1 MDENQ
6 RQEAVQQGK
15 MSTENFV
22 MKSTDP
28 NMKTKIATNITDP
41 GGTVYWYIRFNT
53 PLDEETVSRRTMN
66 VTDTTGYILH
76 TLITYDAS
84 RNLIVLNPMDLYRQ
98 NEYYI
103 LHISKKVR
111 SAKGRPLPKN
121 VYIMFKLVGEQ
132 ISEFH
137 MLKEASV
144 PKPMEKTKAMRK
156 AEQAELAEAIA
167 KVSEGAKPPKEK
179 TSKPAKPAHPTVPY
193 GPIGIKLHFAFIGLM
208 LMLGSLMTQTVGII
222 LGGMGAALLGL
233 GHIIFQMT
241 KKPTMSAIN
250 YNLGAH
256 NFNKQAY
263 DKAVKFFEKSKTQ
276 DPGNKLPKSALTKA
290 QRHIKTN

>member
-1 MDENQ
+1 MDDNQ
-6 RQEAVQQGK
+6 RQEVIQQGK
-15 MSTENFV
+15 MKTDNFV

-28 NMKTKIATNITDP
+28 NMKTKVATNITDP

-53 PLDEETVSRRTMN
+53 PLDADTVTRKTTN

-76 TLITYDAS
+76 TLITYDAT

-137 MLKEASV
+137 MLKEDSV
-144 PKPMEKTKAMRK
+144 PKPVEKPKSMRR
-156 AEQAELAEAIA
+156 AEQAEL
-167 KVSEGAKPPKEK
+167 VSVQNAQHDSETTPN
-179 TSKPAKPAHPTVPY
+179 PAKPTVPY
-193 GPIGIKLHFAFIGLM
+193 GPIGIKLHLALIGLL
-208 LMLGSLMTQTVGII
+208 LMLASLATQSVPII
-222 LGGMGAALLGL
+222 LGGMGAAFIGL

-263 DKAVKFFEKSKTQ
+263 TKAAKLFEKSAAQ
-276 DPGNKLPKSALTKA
+276 DPANKLPANALNKTKKL
-290 QRHIKTN
+290 I

>member
-6 RQEAVQQGK
+6 RQETIQQGK
-15 MSTENFV
+15 MKTDNFV

-28 NMKTKIATNITDP
+28 NMKTKVATNITDP
-41 GGTVYWYIRFNT
+41 NGTVYWYIRFNT
-53 PLDEETVSRRTMN
+53 PLDEETVSRKTMN

-111 SAKGRPLPKN
+111 SAKGRPLPRN
-121 VYIMFKLVGEQ
+121 VYIMFKLVGDM

-137 MLKEASV
+137 MLKENSV
-144 PKPMEKTKAMRK
+144 PKPMEKPKSMKR
-156 AEQAELAEAIA
+156 AELAELQQAQQA
-167 KVSEGAKPPKEK
+167 EEEATKPTKKDKPK
-179 TSKPAKPAHPTVPY
+179 KPAPPSVPY
-193 GPIGIKLHFAFIGLM
+193 GPIGVKLHTALIGLI
-208 LMLGSLMTQTVGII
+208 LMLGSLATQSVGII

-233 GHIIFQMT
+233 GHIVFQMT

-250 YNLGAH
+250 YNLGVQ

-263 DKAVKFFEKSKTQ
+263 SKSIKFFEKSAAQ
-276 DPGNKLPKSALTKA
+276 DPSNKLPQSALKKA
-290 QRHIKTN
+290 QKLAKSTS